1 VVQPTVKLTNPDDL
15 ARFTGDPSSPKSIN
29 IKMANKQS
37 RTFMF
42 KPGNGTFTPARKD
55 YHPQTSATLTIN
67 YYTSTIANA
76 VTVESGYDTNAT
88 YLILPA
94 AGKYTCSTH

>member
-1 VVQPTVKLTNPDDL
+1 
-15 ARFTGDPSSPKSIN
+15 
-29 IKMANKQS
+29 
-37 RTFMF
+37 MF

-67 YYTSTIANA
+67 YYTSTAANA

-94 AGKYTCSTH
+94 AGKYSCSTH